1 MWIDSKRFVFE
12 NSITLAPLQI
22 KSGGDKNN
30 TGVAA
35 ALVVTCSPLVLAL
48 HPFVRRRPS
57 RQNHQPSEQQSS
69 GGGKKKDI
77 FRIFI
82 INKNGL
88 WFIMFVTSQGNKSI
102 NLGKV
107 FD

>member
-12 NSITLAPLQI
+12 NFITLASLQM

-35 ALVVTCSPLVLAL
+35 ALIITCSPLVLAS

-69 GGGKKKDI
+69 GGGKTKDI

-88 WFIMFVTSQGNKSI
+88 
-102 NLGKV
+102 
-107 FD
+107 

>member
-1 MWIDSKRFVFE
+1 MRIDSKRFVFE
-12 NSITLAPLQI
+12 NVITLASLQM

-35 ALVVTCSPLVLAL
+35 ALIITCSPLVLAS

-69 GGGKKKDI
+69 GGGKTKDI

-88 WFIMFVTSQGNKSI
+88 WFIMFVTSQGNKR
-102 NLGKV
+102 
-107 FD
+107 